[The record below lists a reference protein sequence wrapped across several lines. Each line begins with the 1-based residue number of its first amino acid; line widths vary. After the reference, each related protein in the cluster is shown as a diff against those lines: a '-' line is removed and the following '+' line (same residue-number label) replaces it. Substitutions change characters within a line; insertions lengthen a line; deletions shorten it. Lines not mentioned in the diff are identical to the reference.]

1 MNKVGIS
8 TASFFTKVL
17 TEDTFSLIKELGG
30 DCAEVFMTTNY
41 EYTDEFGKIMQ
52 DNLHGLEIYSVH
64 SLNSQY
70 EPQLFNIAERTRRDA
85 MVPFRNVIARAVD
98 LGAHVYTF
106 HGQARLKKDMKLN
119 DVRVGEVIEKLN
131 QEAMQSGVRIGFEN
145 VAWAAFNQPEV
156 FNIIKEKSPS
166 VGAVLDVKQAWR
178 SGRDWREYIDVMGD
192 RLINVH
198 LCDHDEN
205 MKTCVVGK
213 GVFDFKALIT
223 YLKDK
228 GYKGPLLI
236 EQYAGDYSSF
246 DELGEAV
253 DYIKKLVEEV
263 YAFKI

>member
-8 TASFFTKVL
+8 TATFFTKAL
-17 TEDTFSLIKELGG
+17 TEDTFSLIKSLGG
-30 DCAEVFMTTNY
+30 DCAEVFMTTGY
-41 EYTDEFGKIMQ
+41 EYSEEFGKIMLE
-52 DNLHGLEIYSVH
+52 NLHGLEIYSVH
-64 SLNSQY
+64 SLNSQF
-70 EPQLFNIAERTRRDA
+70 EPQLFSLVERQKKDA
-85 MVPFRNVIARAVD
+85 LIPFRNVIARARD
-98 LGAHVYTF
+98 MGAHVYTF
-106 HGQARLKKDMKLN
+106 HGNARIKKDTKLN
-119 DVRVGEVIEKLN
+119 EIRIGTIIEQLN

-145 VAWAAFNQPEV
+145 VEWAAFNKPEF
-156 FNIIKEKSPS
+156 FNVIKENSPS
-166 VGAVLDVKQAWR
+166 VGAVLDIKQAWR

-192 RLINVH
+192 RLVNVH

-236 EQYAGDYSSF
+236 EQYAGDYSSY
-246 DELGEAV
+246 DEIGEAV
-253 DYIKKLVEEV
+253 DYLKKLVEEV